1 MGGSNSV
8 ETCES
13 TTWSS
18 GVSITN
24 LSVRFRAGVRSGGRF
39 GGGAETVHGPW
50 THAVTGRW
58 SLRPDLKWGQSK
70 AAGDDPIN
78 AGGTAVL
85 SICDPGVNVRVG
97 GCKSKAQ

>member
-1 MGGSNSV
+1 MVIGCVHHQPVREVPGRRQIWGKIWGRGGNSPRALDPRRHWPV
-8 ETCES
+8 VTQNNI
-13 TTWSS
+13 
-18 GVSITN
+18 VSI
-24 LSVRFRAGVRSGGRF
+24 
-39 GGGAETVHGPW
+39 
-50 THAVTGRW
+50 
-58 SLRPDLKWGQSK
+58 RPDLKWGQSK